1 MAHLMVRFESAKG
14 ISWGRLQ
21 GPAPASARDTV
32 EVSPLDINPATT
44 RELLGLSEK
53 DLAFGNAIRLPAT
66 ALLSPVTTDARLVCQ
81 GLNYQEHAAE
91 AQQAARR
98 SNLIFAKA
106 SSALSA
112 PFGPIV
118 RPAEVEL
125 LDYEVEIGLVLRAPL
140 TQNAHVSKDNIG
152 AYVAGVVLCNDV
164 SARDTMFGASFLQW
178 FHGKSYRTFC
188 PAGPVFYWLAADEVA
203 STLEGLSIKLT
214 LNGDVRQAASS
225 SQLIYKPAETLTHL
239 ATYLDLEAGDMLLT
253 GTPGGV
259 TSPASPKLVEILKTH
274 LMADE
279 PRRQALRA
287 EMTKGRPF
295 MRAGDVVRATLHDD
309 LRGVSLGGQENTV
322 VDAEAAPHASTAARA
337 RGAHE

>member
-1 MAHLMVRFESAKG
+1 MANLLVRYAIAG
-14 ISWGRLQ
+14 QPSWGQLD
-21 GPAPASARDTV
+21 GPPPSSANDTV
-32 EVSPLDINPATT
+32 AVRPLAANPRTT
-44 RELLGLSEK
+44 R
-53 DLAFGNAIRLPAT
+53 DLVGLPAEQFKFGGVINLSAG

-81 GLNYQEHAAE
+81 GLNYQEHASE
-91 AQQAARR
+91 AQHATRR

-106 SSALSA
+106 SSSLSA

-118 RPAEVEL
+118 RPAEVQL

-140 TQNAHVSKDNIG
+140 TAAVQVNDGNIG
-152 AYVAGVVLCNDV
+152 RYVAGVVLCNDV

-188 PAGPVFYWLAADEVA
+188 PAGPTLYWLAVDEVA
-203 STLEGLSIKLT
+203 ETLRRLSIKLW
-214 LNGDVRQAASS
+214 LNDELRQSASS
-225 SQLIYKPAETLTHL
+225 SQLIYKPAETLAQL
-239 ATYLDLEAGDMLLT
+239 SRYLDLEPGDMLLT

-279 PRRQALRA
+279 VRREALRA

-295 MRAGDVVRATLHDD
+295 MRPGDVVRTTLHDD
-309 LRGVSLGGQENTV
+309 LRDRPLGGQENSV
-322 VDAEAAPHASTAARA
+322 VEAEEASN
-337 RGAHE
+337 AH

>member
-1 MAHLMVRFESAKG
+1 MAHLLVRYTGAGRS
-14 ISWGRLQ
+14 SWGRLS
-21 GPAPASARDTV
+21 GPPPSSAADTV
-32 EVSPLDINPATT
+32 EVAPLEANPKTI
-44 RELLGLSEK
+44 RELIVLSQELLK
-53 DLAFGNAIRLPAT
+53 FGRPITIPAS

-106 SSALSA
+106 SSSLSA

-118 RPAEVEL
+118 RPPDVQL
-125 LDYEVEIGLVLRAPL
+125 LDYEVEIGLILRTSL
-140 TQNAHVSKDNIG
+140 TSGAKVTEDNIG
-152 AYVAGVVLCNDV
+152 SYVAGVVLCNDV

-178 FHGKSYRTFC
+178 FHGKSYRSFC
-188 PAGPVFYWLAADEVA
+188 PAGPTFYWLAPDEVPA
-203 STLEGLSIKLT
+203 TLESLSIKLW
-214 LNGDVRQAASS
+214 LNGELRQSASS
-225 SQLIYKPAETLTHL
+225 SQLIYKPGETLTHL
-239 ATYLDLEAGDMLLT
+239 ARYLDLDPGDMLLT

-279 PRRQALRA
+279 ARRDALRA

-295 MRAGDVVRATLHDD
+295 MKPGDVVTATLHDD
-309 LRGVSLGGQENTV
+309 LRGQSLGGQENSV
-322 VDAEAAPHASTAARA
+322 IEFEQASSTSHSGLAV
-337 RGAHE
+337 GSS